1 MSDRLK
7 IAILSPIWFAVP
19 PTGYGGIELVVS
31 LLADGLVDA
40 GHEVTLFASGDSL
53 TKANLSYVFEEAP
66 SELIGRSLPEI
77 RHALACYERADEF
90 DVINDHSG
98 IPAAA
103 LGGLVADPGR
113 CTPSTGRSTR
123 TRRRTRTAAIAE
135 VAPRVGLISI
145 SENQRRPDARPAVGG
160 DDPERDRPLALSV
173 QAAPGRVP
181 PLPRALQPG
190 QGRAP
195 GDRGR
200 DGARP
205 AAEDGGQE
213 PGAEGAAV
221 LRGARRAAP
230 RSRRDRVPRRGH
242 ARREGRAAP
251 GRAGD
256 ALPDRVGGAV
266 RPRHDR
272 VDGVRDAG
280 DRDPSRRRA
289 RGDRARA

>member
-1 MSDRLK
+1 MTDRLK
-7 IAILSPIWFAVP
+7 IAIIAPMWFAVP

-31 LLADGLVDA
+31 LLTDGLVDA

-53 TKANLSYVFEEAP
+53 TKANLSYIYERAP

-103 LGGLVADPGR
+103 LGGLVQ
-113 CTPSTGRSTR
+113 TPVLHTVHGPLDTHEAQHAYGS
-123 TRRRTRTAAIAE
+123 IAE
-135 VAPRVGLISI
+135 VSPGVGPDLDLREPAP
-145 SENQRRPDARPAVGG
+145 PDARPALGG
-160 DDPERDRPLALSV
+160 DDPERDRPV
-173 QAAPGRVP
+173 HVPVEAASRRVP
-181 PLPRALQPG
+181 PLPRPVQPR

-195 GDRGR
+195 GHRGS
-200 DGARP
+200 DGAGT
-205 AAEDGGQE
+205 AAQDGGQE
-213 PGAEGAAV
+213 PRAEGARV
-221 LRGARRAAP
+221 LRRARRAAP
-230 RSRRDRVPRRGH
+230 RPRRHRVPGRGEP
-242 ARREGRAAP
+242 RREGRAAA

-266 RPRHDR
+266 RPGDDR
-272 VDGVRDAG
+272 VDGLRHAG
-280 DRDPSRRRA
+280 DRHPPRRGA